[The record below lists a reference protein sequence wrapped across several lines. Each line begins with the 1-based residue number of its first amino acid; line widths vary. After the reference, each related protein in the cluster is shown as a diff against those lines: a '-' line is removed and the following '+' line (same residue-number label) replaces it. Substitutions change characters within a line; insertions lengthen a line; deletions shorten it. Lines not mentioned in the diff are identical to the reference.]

1 MHSSKRE
8 TKGACGLLP
17 IDQVRQYSRLTDS
30 RMTNLDSRG
39 HTYPTDASNAAWE
52 PATSVNNFFRAL
64 PTATPHAIPTLPS
77 SAQHLP
83 ALRNCLRAYTTA
95 SPFSLD
101 LAAAVQR
108 QSVFVAKM
116 HEQLWLRSPGLI
128 GTLPASAV
136 ASVRARSRSTVLV
149 VSDAGFL
156 ARAVVRYERFFA
168 LFRVHPGSTLVPTLD
183 VDLVWHS
190 AMLTPSGY
198 RAWCRDTA
206 GRFIAH
212 DDALGEGVL
221 GDAFEFTEAAYQ
233 REFNR
238 PYARCCCWFCEA
250 AANEGLQRERKGRHW
265 WQSLG
270 RIGEGKAVR
279 AVRVR
284 VEFYREVERKRRAGS
299 AGLARAGLFEA
310 MKRC

>member
-1 MHSSKRE
+1 
-8 TKGACGLLP
+8 
-17 IDQVRQYSRLTDS
+17 
-30 RMTNLDSRG
+30 MTNLDSRG
-39 HTYPTDASNAAWE
+39 HAHPTDPSSATWE
-52 PATSVNNFFRAL
+52 PATYVNKFFREL
-64 PTATPHAIPTLPS
+64 PTSAPHAIPALPS

-83 ALRNCLRAYTTA
+83 ALRHCLRAYTTA
-95 SPFSLD
+95 DPFSLG

-116 HEQLWLRSPGLI
+116 NEQLWLRSPGLI

-136 ASVRARSRSTVLV
+136 AYVRAHSRSTVLV
-149 VSDAGFL
+149 ASDAGFL

-168 LFRVHPGSTLVPTLD
+168 LFRMHPGSTLVPTLD

-190 AMLTPSGY
+190 AMLTPSVY
-198 RAWCRDTA
+198 RAWCRDAA

-212 DDALGEGVL
+212 DDTLGEGVL
-221 GDAFEFTEAAYQ
+221 GDAFAFTEAAYQ
-233 REFNR
+233 REFKR

-250 AANEGLQRERKGRHW
+250 AANEGLQREKGRHW
-265 WQSLG
+265 WQSLW
-270 RIGEGKAVR
+270 RAGESKAVR

-299 AGLARAGLFEA
+299 AGPARAGLFDA